1 MAIPIPPL
9 PEGTR
14 VKVIRGAFPQDPA
27 LTGRTGIVVAA
38 SEYQTQSLGVVLDG
52 ESAPRFF
59 ARQEL
64 EKLSGPQSLPE
75 REAAKQRRALP

>member
-1 MAIPIPPL
+1 MAISIPPL

-14 VKVIRGAFPQDPA
+14 VKVIQGPFPQDPSV
-27 LTGRTGIVVAA
+27 TGRTGVVVAS

-59 ARQEL
+59 ARPEL
-64 EKLSGPQSLPE
+64 ERLSEPPRLPE